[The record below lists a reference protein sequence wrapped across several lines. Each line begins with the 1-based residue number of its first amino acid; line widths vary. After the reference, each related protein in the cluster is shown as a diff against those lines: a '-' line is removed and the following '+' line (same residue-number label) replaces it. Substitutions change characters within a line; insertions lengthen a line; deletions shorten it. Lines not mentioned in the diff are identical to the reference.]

1 MAKYCDDIFGDLL
14 LQEPLPDFPLQ
25 PGVGLPPPNRLKR
38 KILIKNKRL
47 TAEVEKKE
55 LELFHKGQLLL
66 DENEG
71 EQSDAKAAGASAS
84 PVAAAIAG

>member
-1 MAKYCDDIFGDLL
+1 MVIFCASLIL
-14 LQEPLPDFPLQ
+14 TSFFQLQ
-25 PGVGLPPPNRLKR
+25 PGAFLPPPNRLKR

-71 EQSDAKAAGASAS
+71 EQSDAKASGASAS